1 MKFYSYIQ
9 LLRPQQWIKNLF
21 VVAPLFFSGRFAD
34 GNALMAVALAF
45 VAFCLM
51 SSAIYCVNDV
61 ADFRNDA
68 KHEKKRRRPVA
79 SGAVSRTSA
88 IVVAVALAA
97 ASLGIAI
104 AVNAKLL
111 TVLGIYLIL
120 NLLYSLGLKRIAV
133 LDVLIVAS
141 GFVLRLFAGGVAT
154 DVVLSKWIVIS
165 TFLLALFLA
174 FAKRRD
180 DVLRMNETGEAPRKN
195 TIRYNLTFINEAI
208 TITAGVT
215 LVCYIMY
222 TVSPE
227 VVQNFHTDYLYLT
240 SIFVLVGLL
249 RYIQIAVVD
258 KKSGDPTKV
267 ILRDTFTQLV
277 VLAWGLAFLVIIYL
291 M

>member
-1 MKFYSYIQ
+1 MKLYSYIQ

-34 GNALMAVALAF
+34 GNALSAVAFAF

-61 ADFRNDA
+61 ADYRNDA

-154 DVVLSKWIVIS
+154 DVVLSKWIVIA

-180 DVLRMNETGEAPRKN
+180 DVLILERTGEKMRESIEN
-195 TIRYNLTFINEAI
+195 YSVRFIDAALASLAAAI
-208 TITAGVT
+208 VI
-215 LVCYIMY
+215 CYVMY
-222 TVSPE
+222 TIDAEVGAHYNSP
-227 VVQNFHTDYLYLT
+227 YLYLT
-240 SIFVLVGLL
+240 AVFVIAWVL
-249 RYIQIAVVD
+249 RYLQRTIRGEDSGNPTEAVYHDIFLIVCVVGWIA
-258 KKSGDPTKV
+258 SIAA
-267 ILRDTFTQLV
+267 ILYF
-277 VLAWGLAFLVIIYL
+277 
-291 M
+291 